1 MTEVRPL
8 TGKISAI
15 KTGWV
20 LLVLLAIWLTFIAL
34 PSPKEEVQAIPAP
47 ANALGL
53 ELRAVG
59 LPDNPDLG
67 GLPEIFSIWAGEAE
81 WKDGRTR
88 FAYWHPVMKTYAY
101 FFEAIRVDGHV
112 RFKEISEPHDQGY
125 RWDDSLSDDCPIRF
139 YTPVNEPAPNNKRE
153 PTPPSILPPPVANLG
168 KVEIDVST
176 PKILPPPVPS
186 SVTVTTH

>member
-1 MTEVRPL
+1 MVL
-8 TGKISAI
+8 FF
-15 KTGWV
+15 
-20 LLVLLAIWLTFIAL
+20 LLVIWVAFIAL
-34 PSPKEEVQAIPAP
+34 PSRKEVTPEIPALES
-47 ANALGL
+47 AMAL

-67 GLPEIFSIWAGEAE
+67 GLPEIFSIWADKAE

-101 FFEAIRVDGHV
+101 FFQAIRVDGRV

-125 RWDDSLSDDCPIRF
+125 RWDKSLSDDCPIRF
-139 YTPVNEPAPNNKRE
+139 YTSGNKQVPNSEREPAP
-153 PTPPSILPPPVANLG
+153 PISPPPFANPG
-168 KVEIDVST
+168 KVEIDVPA

-186 SVTVTTH
+186 SVTETTH

>member
-1 MTEVRPL
+1 MIEIKPV

-20 LLVLLAIWLTFIAL
+20 LLVLLAIWVTFIAL
-34 PSPKEEVQAIPAP
+34 PSPKEGAQKIPAP
-47 ANALGL
+47 ENALGL

-67 GLPEIFSIWAGEAE
+67 GLPEIFSIWADKAE

-101 FFEAIRVDGHV
+101 FFEAIRVDGRV
-112 RFKEISEPHDQGY
+112 RFREISEPHDQGFH
-125 RWDDSLSDDCPIRF
+125 WDQSLSDDCPIRF
-139 YTPVNEPAPNNKRE
+139 YTSVNERRTKNERE
-153 PTPPSILPPPVANLG
+153 PMPRSILPPPVANPG
-168 KVEIDVST
+168 KVKIDISA
-176 PKILPPPVPS
+176 PKILPPPVPN
-186 SVTVTTH
+186 SVTHVY